1 LTGAPTRA
9 ARKTAQAQSPW
20 LSASGRAEQR
30 ELKRQAVLQTAAQLF
45 NEQGFHQTSL
55 DDIADRLNVTKPTL
69 YYYVD
74 SKVDILMACV
84 RTALELMRDEITR
97 VRNAGGQP
105 LDQLTACMRAYANI
119 VMQDFGKCVIRI
131 GEEPLPEKSRKE
143 LRRLKAGIDREFRKL
158 IESCIA
164 EGTIAACNPKLA
176 AFMLAGALSWI
187 GRWYRADGD
196 MQPEEITEEGI
207 HLLLHGVLGKVQEP
221 ARKRAQRTPK
231 GD

>member
-1 LTGAPTRA
+1 LTGSQSRSTRKAAPA
-9 ARKTAQAQSPW
+9 ASPW

-30 ELKRQAVLQTAAQLF
+30 ELKRQAVLQTAAQMF
-45 NEQGFHQTSL
+45 NERGFHQTSL

-84 RTALELMRDEITR
+84 RTALELMRDEIKA
-97 VRNAGGQP
+97 VRNAGGKP

-131 GEEPLPEKSRKE
+131 GEEPLPEKSQKE
-143 LRRLKAGIDREFRKL
+143 LRKLKAGIDLEFRKL
-158 IESCIA
+158 IEICIA
-164 EGTIAACNPKLA
+164 EGAIAACNPKLA

-207 HLLLHGVLGKVQEP
+207 HLLLHGVLGAAKASP
-221 ARKRAQRTPK
+221 RKRLPK
-231 GD
+231 AG